1 MKNNKRNLTLAS
13 IVIVIIIMLSQRN
26 TKPNFNFPECEDEIS
41 VNSNVT
47 FYIDDSVSS
56 KEGLKGRLQEA
67 VKMSNTILSNSCIPI
82 TRVFKESHSVSISHD
97 SMSISTVH
105 SDLKQAIGFSKINSF
120 LDDPKEQYVLV
131 LNDSHPLVI
140 EEEINGMTMVN
151 LNDSFVL
158 LAESFPI
165 TVLEHELG
173 HLGWAMHERP
183 NSESG
188 NFWIIEQVFAEN
200 RSKVKPYSGAFHC
213 SNYGTVMSY
222 SEKVV
227 PAYSSPLISNNGEPC
242 GNEEYA
248 DNARVMREY
257 AKTLQ

>member
-1 MKNNKRNLTLAS
+1 MKKTKRNLTIAS
-13 IVIVIIIMLSQRN
+13 IIIVIIIMLSQRN
-26 TKPNFNFPECEDEIS
+26 TKPSFNFPECEEEIII
-41 VNSNVT
+41 NSNIT
-47 FYIDDSVSS
+47 FYIDNNIDN
-56 KEGLKGRLQEA
+56 KEELKRRLQEA
-67 VKMSNTILSNSCIPI
+67 VNMSNTILSNSCIPI

-97 SMSISTVH
+97 RMSISSVH
-105 SDLKQAIGFSKINSF
+105 SDLKQAVGSSKINSF

-131 LNDSHPLVI
+131 LSDNHPLVI
-140 EEEINGMTMVN
+140 KEGINGMTMVN

-165 TVLEHELG
+165 AVLEHELG

-188 NFWIIEQVFAEN
+188 DFWIIEQVFAKN

-227 PAYSSPLISNNGEPC
+227 PAYSSPLVSNNGEPC

>member
-1 MKNNKRNLTLAS
+1 MKKTKRNLTLVS
-13 IVIVIIIMLSQRN
+13 LIIIVITMLSQRS
-26 TKPNFNFPECEDEIS
+26 TKPNFTFPECEEEIS
-41 VNSNVT
+41 VNSNAT
-47 FYIDDSVSS
+47 FYIDNRIIN
-56 KEGLKGRLQEA
+56 KEELKGRLQEA

-97 SMSISTVH
+97 SMSISSVH
-105 SDLKQAIGFSKINSF
+105 SDLKQTIGPSKINSF

-131 LNDSHPLVI
+131 LSDNHPLII

-165 TVLEHELG
+165 TVLEHEFG
-173 HLGWAMHERP
+173 HLGWAMHERS

-188 NFWIIEQVFAEN
+188 YFWVIEQVFAKN
-200 RSKVKPYSGAFHC
+200 RSKVKPYSGAFNC

-227 PAYSSPLISNNGEPC
+227 PAYSSPLLSNNGDPC

>member
-1 MKNNKRNLTLAS
+1 MKKTKRNATLIS
-13 IVIVIIIMLSQRN
+13 IIIVILIMMSQRS
-26 TKPNFNFPECEDEIS
+26 TKPKFDFPECEEEIS
-41 VNSNVT
+41 VNSNIT
-47 FYIDDSVSS
+47 FYIDDNISNGR
-56 KEGLKGRLQEA
+56 ELIGRLQEA

-82 TRVFKESHSVSISHD
+82 TRVFKESNSVSISHD
-97 SMSISTVH
+97 IMSISAMH
-105 SDLKQAIGFSKINSF
+105 SDLKQTIGSSKINSF

-131 LNDSHPLVI
+131 LSDNHPLII
-140 EEEINGMTMVN
+140 EEEISGMTMVN

-183 NSESG
+183 KSESG

-227 PAYSSPLISNNGEPC
+227 PAYSSPHVSNNGEPC